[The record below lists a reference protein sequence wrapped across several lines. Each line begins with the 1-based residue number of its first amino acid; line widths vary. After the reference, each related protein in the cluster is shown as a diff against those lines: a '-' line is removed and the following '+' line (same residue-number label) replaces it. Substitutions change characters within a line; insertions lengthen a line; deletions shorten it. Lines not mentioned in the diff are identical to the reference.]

1 MCCGLP
7 TIYTLCV
14 LHNIYVLHPQYVVHN
29 IFHCVLFT
37 IYTLDFPQYIHCCP
51 QHIQPPKNPRVGSP
65 TNIRIYCGGKRI
77 SCTGVHSVQVVV
89 GAAVYIVDNSYV
101 LWVHLVDNLLWV
113 RMYCGRQVIYC
124 GYVLWV
130 HAPTL
135 WVRVCIVGAYMLWGT
150 PTHNIYVLHPQ
161 YIVRVYILWVNIVG
175 DFSFTDVGVMYV
187 RSNVV

>member
-1 MCCGLP
+1 MW
-7 TIYTLCV
+7 
-14 LHNIYVLHPQYVVHN
+14 
-29 IFHCVLFT
+29 
-37 IYTLDFPQYIHCCP
+37 
-51 QHIQPPKNPRVGSP
+51 
-65 TNIRIYCGGKRI
+65 
-77 SCTGVHSVQVVV
+77 GVHSVQGVV

-113 RMYCGRQVIYC
+113 RMYC

-175 DFSFTDVGVMYV
+175 DFSFTDAEVRINQIEALNHAERQAFKTTLDYRVRETVPLGPYPCKFSSVG
-187 RSNVV
+187 